1 MCLAAPARV
10 ISVEGKI
17 AHVDYGGVR
26 TTARLDTLSEPVEPG
41 DYILIHTGFAI
52 QRLSPEDGRE
62 TLALFDELTASLEP
76 HRPEDEGDPP
86 ERPSGVG

>member
-10 ISVEGKI
+10 ISVDGKV

-26 TTARLDTLSEPVEPG
+26 TTARLDTLTEKVEPG
-41 DYILIHTGFAI
+41 DYVLIHTGFAI

-62 TLALFDELTASLEP
+62 TLALFDELAASLEP
-76 HRPEDEGDPP
+76 YRAKGDDPP
-86 ERPSGVG
+86 PGPNGSG